1 MTGLAVE
8 LLPLAVL
15 DAETGEYHRIG
26 LTLLPEYHARE
37 AARFTSTPW
46 DAFLQMTPE
55 GVMGTVA
62 HYIANRL
69 FNAHEADA
77 VRLRQ
82 ESDARKGG
90 KRGA

>member
-1 MTGLAVE
+1 MAVE

-15 DAETGEYHRIG
+15 DAETGSYHRIG

-37 AARFTSTPW
+37 AARFVAMSWTEFVALS
-46 DAFLQMTPE
+46 PE
-55 GVMGTVA
+55 ALMGAVA

-69 FNAHEADA
+69 FTAHEADA

-82 ESDARKGG
+82 ESEA
-90 KRGA
+90 KRGVKPRGA

>member
-1 MTGLAVE
+1 MAVE

-15 DAETGEYHRIG
+15 DAETGTYHRIG

-37 AARFTSTPW
+37 TARFTATPW
-46 DAFLQMTPE
+46 DAFLRMTPE
-55 GVMGTVA
+55 GLMAAIA
-62 HYIANRL
+62 HYIAHRL
-69 FNAHEADA
+69 FTAHEADA

-82 ESDARKGG
+82 ESEARKGG